1 MKKSLNTIIWVIA
14 LVTLLIAAYTFYT
27 KNKTQSLVPPLQQN
41 TVQQQDTANEN
52 TSAQSSTVNETSQTE
67 KIMAPDFTLNDLE
80 GNAVKLSD
88 YKGKIVILNF
98 WAVWCKYCLQEMPDL
113 SALNKE
119 LEKENEAVIL
129 AVDVKESPDTV
140 REYLS
145 ANNITLKVLLDE
157 EGSVAETYG
166 VPGYPTT
173 FVLNKDGSLYTYL
186 SGATDKET
194 LRTIID
200 KVKNGEPVR

>member
-14 LVTLLIAAYTFYT
+14 LITLLIAAYTFYT

-41 TVQQQDTANEN
+41 TVQQQDTSNEN